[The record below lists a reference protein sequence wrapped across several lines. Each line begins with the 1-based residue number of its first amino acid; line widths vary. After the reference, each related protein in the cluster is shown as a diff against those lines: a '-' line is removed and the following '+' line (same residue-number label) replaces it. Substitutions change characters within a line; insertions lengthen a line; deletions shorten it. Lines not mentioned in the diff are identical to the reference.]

1 MAFSS
6 PTARTPLFVFSRAGT
21 GSKIWKVMEIFSANG
36 NKQKREGERERDKHK
51 ISEERGVTADSI
63 SRLKTQNNNLLFS
76 PLQVIINNH

>member
-1 MAFSS
+1 
-6 PTARTPLFVFSRAGT
+6 
-21 GSKIWKVMEIFSANG
+21 MEIFSANG